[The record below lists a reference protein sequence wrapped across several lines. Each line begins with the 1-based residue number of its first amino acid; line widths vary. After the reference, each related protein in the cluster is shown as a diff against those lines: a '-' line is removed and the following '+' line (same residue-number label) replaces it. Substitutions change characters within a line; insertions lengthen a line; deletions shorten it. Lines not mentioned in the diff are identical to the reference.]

1 MSAAYPLLM
10 EPAIH
15 AMPWGGTRLRDELG
29 KTIPDELATAPI
41 GESWE
46 VSAHPNGVSRA
57 VNGRL
62 AGMPLP
68 EVVRAWGPALLGAK
82 AASRYG
88 SVFPLLVKLI
98 EVNALAS
105 VQVHPDDE
113 QARRLEGFPFGKSEA
128 WYIIE
133 TLPGAE
139 AYIGFRAGT
148 DRERFEENLACCS
161 VRDILQPVTL
171 KPGDCAA
178 LEPGTVHACG
188 NGILLLEIQ
197 QSCDITY
204 RVYDWDRRDAEGRAR
219 PLHIEK
225 ALQVI
230 DFAAQPLVFRGEGA
244 REGITGL
251 FPGRHFSVF
260 QAVVMGMCALAPR
273 ESFSTLTV
281 IQGGCVLQS
290 DGANL
295 DLRRGQTVLVPA
307 GLPCVLSG
315 GQALLIGS
323 TPSL

>member
-1 MSAAYPLLM
+1 MSAVYPLLM

-29 KTIPDELATAPI
+29 KTIPGELALAPI

-57 VNGRL
+57 ANGPL
-62 AGMPLP
+62 AGMPLS
-68 EVVRAWGPALLGAK
+68 EVLRAWGVSLLGAK
-82 AASRYG
+82 VATRYG
-88 SVFPLLVKLI
+88 GVFPLLVKLI

-128 WYIIE
+128 WYIME
-133 TLPGAE
+133 TLPAAE

-148 DRERFEENLACCS
+148 DRQRFEENLASCS

-171 KPGDCAA
+171 TPGDCAA

-219 PLHIEK
+219 PLHVEK
-225 ALQVI
+225 AVQVI
-230 DFAAQPLVFRGEGA
+230 DFTARPRVFRAGGD
-244 REGITGL
+244 RDGITEL
-251 FPGRHFSVF
+251 FQGRHFSVF
-260 QAVVMGMCALAPR
+260 QAMVAGRCSVPAG
-273 ESFSTLTV
+273 ESFYTLTV
-281 IQGGCVLQS
+281 VQGGCTLES
-290 DGANL
+290 DAATL
-295 DLRRGQTVLVPA
+295 ALRRGQSVLVPA
-307 GLPCVLSG
+307 GLPCMLSG
-315 GQALLIGS
+315 REALLIGS
-323 TPSL
+323 TPSP

>member
-1 MSAAYPLLM
+1 MSVVYPLLM
-10 EPAIH
+10 DPAIH

-29 KTIPDELATAPI
+29 KIIPPELSQAPV

-57 VNGRL
+57 ANGPL

-68 EVVRAWGPALLGAK
+68 EVLRSWGSRLLGENT
-82 AASRYG
+82 ASRYG
-88 SVFPLLVKLI
+88 GVFPLLVKLI
-98 EVNALAS
+98 EVNSLAS
-105 VQVHPDDE
+105 VQVHPDDQ

-148 DRERFEENLACCS
+148 DKERFEENLACCS
-161 VRDILQPVTL
+161 VRDILQPVAL

-178 LEPGTVHACG
+178 LDPGTVHACG
-188 NGILLLEIQ
+188 KGILLLEIQ

-204 RVYDWDRRDAEGRAR
+204 RVYDWDRRDEEGRAR

-230 DFAAQPLVFRGEGA
+230 DFTARPRIFRAGGEQV
-244 REGITGL
+244 GITEL

-260 QAVVMGMCALAPR
+260 QVVVKGTCPLPPR
-273 ESFSTLTV
+273 ETFLTLTV
-281 IQGGCVLQS
+281 IRGGCTLES
-290 DGANL
+290 DGTTLN
-295 DLRRGQTVLVPA
+295 LRRGQSVLVPA
-307 GLPCVLSG
+307 GTPCALKG
-315 GQALLIGS
+315 GEAFLIGS
-323 TPSL
+323 APGT

>member
-1 MSAAYPLLM
+1 VIAVYPLLM

-29 KTIPDELATAPI
+29 KIIPDDLALAPI

-46 VSAHPNGVSRA
+46 VSAHPNGVSRVA
-57 VNGRL
+57 NGPL

-68 EVVRAWGPALLGAK
+68 EVLRAWGASLLGEK
-82 AASRYG
+82 AATRYG
-88 SVFPLLVKLI
+88 GVFPLLVKLI
-98 EVNALAS
+98 EVNSLAS

-148 DRERFEENLACCS
+148 DRERFQENLACCS
-161 VRDILQPVTL
+161 VRDILRPVAL
-171 KPGDCAA
+171 KAGDCAA

-188 NGILLLEIQ
+188 KGILLLEIQ

-204 RVYDWDRRDAEGRAR
+204 RVYDWDRRDEEGRAR

-230 DFAAQPLVFRGEGA
+230 DFTAQPRVFRAEGA
-244 REGITGL
+244 REGVTEL
-251 FPGRHFSVF
+251 FSGRHFGVF
-260 QAVVMGMCALAPR
+260 QATVKGTCTLPRR
-273 ESFSTLTV
+273 ESFCTLTV
-281 IQGGCVLQS
+281 IS
-290 DGANL
+290 GACTL
-295 DLRRGQTVLVPA
+295 ESAGTRMDLRRGQSVLVPA
-307 GLPCVLSG
+307 GLACQLSG
-315 GQALLIGS
+315 GEALLMGS

>member
-1 MSAAYPLLM
+1 MSPAVYPLLM

-29 KTIPDELATAPI
+29 KTVPAELSLAPI

-46 VSAHPNGVSRA
+46 VSAHPNGISRVA
-57 VNGRL
+57 NGPL

-68 EVVRAWGPALLGAK
+68 EVLRAWGASLLGAK
-82 AASRYG
+82 TAARYG
-88 SVFPLLVKLI
+88 GVFPLLVKLI
-98 EVNALAS
+98 EVNSLAS

-133 TLPGAE
+133 TLPAAE

-148 DRERFEENLACCS
+148 DRGRFEENLACCS
-161 VRDILQPVTL
+161 VRDILQPVAL
-171 KPGDCAA
+171 RAGDCAA

-219 PLHIEK
+219 PLHIDK

-230 DFAAQPLVFRGEGA
+230 DFSARAAVHRGGDGAGMSELFSGAHFGVFQVMVKGSFVLPAAQ
-244 REGITGL
+244 
-251 FPGRHFSVF
+251 
-260 QAVVMGMCALAPR
+260 
-273 ESFSTLTV
+273 SFTTLTV
-281 IQGGCVLQS
+281 IRGGCTL
-290 DGANL
+290 DAGGALLAL
-295 DLRRGQTVLVPA
+295 DRGKSVLVPA
-307 GLPCVLSG
+307 ALSCAFSG
-315 GQALLIGS
+315 DALLIGS
-323 TPSL
+323 TPSS